1 MKLSIPKPSQ
11 KNANDIALID
21 CVPRR
26 RTEAVIKAELED
38 IHMRQM
44 HYRPAYVKPISTEDE
59 KERLSQMCEY
69 KGGKALP
76 AELIAPP
83 RDTPLEMQQKKKEK
97 DRLAAIQMKRSGAVH
112 QTRQA
117 VPLSATEQLA
127 EQISS
132 EIDERRQ
139 HLEEM
144 YVLGI
149 SPTDEARI
157 KAEIS
162 IRVAELQKLDQG

>member
-1 MKLSIPKPSQ
+1 M
-11 KNANDIALID
+11 
-21 CVPRR
+21 CM
-26 RTEAVIKAELED
+26 ELG
-38 IHMRQM
+38 RQL
-44 HYRPAYVKPISTEDE
+44 HCRSAYMKPISTEDE

-127 EQISS
+127 EQLSS

-144 YVLGI
+144 YVPGL
-149 SPTDEARI
+149 SPADEVRI
-157 KAEIS
+157 KAEIF
-162 IRVAELQKLDQG
+162 IRVAELQKLDRRKPGRIGLDHFELYKL